1 MCTSRD
7 FAFIPG
13 LQEIPV
19 RWVMEGGVTY
29 GIQQSSSK

>member
-1 MCTSRD
+1 MYTSRH
-7 FAFIPG
+7 FALIPG

-19 RWVMEGGVTY
+19 GVMEGEVSY